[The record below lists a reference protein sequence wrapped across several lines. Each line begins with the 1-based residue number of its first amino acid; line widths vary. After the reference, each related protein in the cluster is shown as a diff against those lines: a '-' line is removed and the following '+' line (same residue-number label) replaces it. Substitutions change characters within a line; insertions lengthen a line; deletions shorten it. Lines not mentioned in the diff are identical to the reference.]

1 LPAQRDERYSA
12 AMPNVIIPIYYDYA
26 SSLCYVAKKV
36 MDQLHG
42 KLEIDL
48 LWKGVQISRR
58 HEGWKNGEMIGDEAK
73 GKIFRIAKETGVALR
88 VPEYWLD
95 SAAVLEG
102 AEFAR
107 ERGKFA
113 DYHEV
118 VWKAAFEEG
127 KDIGDRPTLIGI
139 AESVGLPGNELA
151 AALEAGTFTTRVKET
166 ESEAATF
173 NVVGYPTFMLGT
185 FPLIGIQPAETMRLL
200 IQRYIDR
207 SREQV
212 GH

>member
-1 LPAQRDERYSA
+1 MS
-12 AMPNVIIPIYYDYA
+12 NVIIPVYYDYA

-36 MDQLHG
+36 MEQLRG
-42 KLEIDL
+42 KLEIEL
-48 LWKGVQISRR
+48 LWKGVQIARR
-58 HEGWKNGEMIGDEAK
+58 HQGWKNGEMIGDEAK
-73 GKIFRIAKETGVALR
+73 GKIFRIAKETGVTLR
-88 VPEYWLD
+88 VPPRWLD
-95 SAAVLEG
+95 SAAALEG

-107 ERGKFA
+107 ELGKFTE
-113 DYHEV
+113 YHEV
-118 VWKAAFEEG
+118 MFQAAFEEG
-127 KDIGDRPTLIGI
+127 KDIGDHQTLVDI
-139 AESVGLPGNELA
+139 AESVGLSGSELQH
-151 AALEAGTFTTRVKET
+151 ALEAETFTNRVKET

-200 IQRYIDR
+200 IQRYIDK